1 MLFSGGMSDTD
12 RTALRANV
20 REQIKATLAKQNPEA
35 ANKPVDDAMI
45 DMILQMSAVD
55 CVSLQNNKKLTNY
68 IGLQV
73 GTTTLRQWR
82 RRRRPGMQ
90 SAVGCAPSVEQ
101 RLMVLHFLLLDACRC
116 TWMTRARRKDCPSTN
131 EPLGQQTDY
140 AGSTRAGGAWRRISA
155 QMV

>member
-1 MLFSGGMSDTD
+1 MLSGGMSDTD

-55 CVSLQNNKKLTNY
+55 CVSLQNNKKSTNY

-73 GTTTLRQWR
+73 GRTQTVTAAAAAAARDADCGW
-82 RRRRPGMQ
+82 M
-90 SAVGCAPSVEQ
+90 CAE
-101 RLMVLHFLLLDACRC
+101 R
-116 TWMTRARRKDCPSTN
+116 
-131 EPLGQQTDY
+131 
-140 AGSTRAGGAWRRISA
+140 
-155 QMV
+155 